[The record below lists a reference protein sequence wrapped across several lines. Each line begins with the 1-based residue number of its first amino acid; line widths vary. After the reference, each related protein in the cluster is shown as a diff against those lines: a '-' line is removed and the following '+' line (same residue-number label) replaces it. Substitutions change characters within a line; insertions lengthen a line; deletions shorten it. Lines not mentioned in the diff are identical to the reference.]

1 MYMKLLLFI
10 IAIFFSELAS
20 AEISYP
26 YPTEPQ
32 VHLQRDETSLALKG
46 QLQVI
51 NPGENIWLI
60 QAWGE
65 DENRKKHPVIFPQIS
80 RIEKYGSILLKIYPE
95 IVSENEMKWF
105 VIKIIPTTQKEQ
117 HNRLSIPVVYRLK
130 LIR

>member
-1 MYMKLLLFI
+1 MKFILFI
-10 IAIFFSELAS
+10 VTIFYSAGAN

-26 YPTEPQ
+26 YPTDTQ
-32 VHLQRDETSLALKG
+32 VRLQSDETSLALKG

-65 DENRKKHPVIFPQIS
+65 DENRKKHPVIFPAIS
-80 RIEKYGSILLKIYPE
+80 RIEKYGNVLLKIYPE
-95 IVSENEMKWF
+95 TVGKKEIKWF
-105 VIKIIPTTQKEQ
+105 VVKIIPATKKEQ